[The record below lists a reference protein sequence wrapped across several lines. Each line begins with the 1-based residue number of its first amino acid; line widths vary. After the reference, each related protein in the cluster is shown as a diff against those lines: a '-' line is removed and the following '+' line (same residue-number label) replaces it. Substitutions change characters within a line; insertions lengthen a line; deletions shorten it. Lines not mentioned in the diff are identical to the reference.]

1 MATATDDLPVG
12 IHSSDLV
19 KILADEG
26 QPVPIW
32 RLRHAASQGHIPSPF
47 KATAGDHLWTA
58 DALPAIRRYFENPN
72 GPGRP
77 RRKRS

>member
-1 MATATDDLPVG
+1 MTTTELPVG

-19 KILADEG
+19 ALLAAGG

-32 RLRHAASQGHIPSPF
+32 RLRHAASRGHIPAPF
-47 KATAGDHLWTA
+47 KAAAGDHLWAA
-58 DALPAIRRYFENPN
+58 DDLPAIRRYFDNPR

-77 RRKRS
+77 SSKGN

>member
-1 MATATDDLPVG
+1 VATATDDLPVG

-19 KILADEG
+19 KILD
-26 QPVPIW
+26 VPIW